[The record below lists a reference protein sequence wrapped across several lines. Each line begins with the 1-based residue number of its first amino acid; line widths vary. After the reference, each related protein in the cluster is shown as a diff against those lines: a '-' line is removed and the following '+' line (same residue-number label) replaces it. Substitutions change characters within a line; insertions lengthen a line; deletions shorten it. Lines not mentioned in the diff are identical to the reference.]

1 MNGFKPPPTQPDE
14 IYEVRLD
21 TRRATKEELVGMFE
35 HLETELTDCGFLG
48 VEAKQPGM
56 IRNLRN
62 MFQRARM
69 TEQEV
74 RTIRGVISN
83 LVKKR
88 KG

>member
-1 MNGFKPPPTQPDE
+1 MCEQPGE
-14 IYEVRLD
+14 VYEVRLD

-48 VEAKQPGM
+48 VAAKKPGM

-62 MFQRARM
+62 LFQRARM

-74 RTIRGVISN
+74 RTMRGVIAG
-83 LVKKR
+83 LVTKR
-88 KG
+88 KS